1 MEVVESPSMTRPR
14 RTDRLLLRPPTEAD
28 AQRMFEIF
36 GDPRTNVH
44 NPLGPYPDMDTAR
57 TMLAARIA
65 QWRQH
70 GFGQWAIAVR
80 DAPDTLIGFGGVA
93 YRQYLDEEKLNL
105 GYRFATES
113 WGHGYATELGE
124 AALKLAFEDLAKPE
138 VFALVRPDN
147 LASARVLEKLG
158 MQRSG
163 DLDDVPGEARS
174 VVYRIRRAAD

>member
-14 RTDRLLLRPPTEAD
+14 RTNRLLLRPPTETD

-44 NPLGPYPDMDTAR
+44 NPLGPYPDIDTAR
-57 TMLAARIA
+57 SLLATRIA
-65 QWRQH
+65 HWQQY

-80 DAPDTLIGFGGVA
+80 DAPDTVIGYGGVA
-93 YRQYLDEEKLNL
+93 YRLYLDEERLNL
-105 GYRFATES
+105 GYRFAAES
-113 WGHGYATELGE
+113 WGQGYATELGA
-124 AALKLAFEDLAKPE
+124 AALKLAFEGLIKPE
-138 VFALVRPDN
+138 VFALVRPAN
-147 LASARVLEKLG
+147 LASVRVLEKLG

-174 VVYRIRRAAD
+174 LVYRIRRATD